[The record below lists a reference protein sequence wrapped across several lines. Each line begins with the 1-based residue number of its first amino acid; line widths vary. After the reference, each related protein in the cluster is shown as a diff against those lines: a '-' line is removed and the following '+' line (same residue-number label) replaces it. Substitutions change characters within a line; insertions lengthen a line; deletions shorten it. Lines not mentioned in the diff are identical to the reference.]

1 MHQSRPTVR
10 YRLSQVCTRSEQ
22 NRTRGRGHVHKCSQT
37 SDENDCHPLCSRQSR
52 TCKSKLVVKYVLK
65 FLMAN
70 DIKGCMQTCPTQ
82 NESPFHCPPRL
93 TADFQQRGFSGVV
106 PPTGRLIGWHK
117 LSCCYRPNKLFAYL
131 NYRHTNTFKTIL

>member
-10 YRLSQVCTRSEQ
+10 YRLSQLCTRSEQ

-82 NESPFHCPPRL
+82 NESPFHCAPRL
-93 TADFQQRGFSGVV
+93 QIFNSAVSVEWFRR
-106 PPTGRLIGWHK
+106 RLIGWHK